1 MDHSYDPVPGE
12 PPISPMPDYELGA
25 PYSWFEYESDNRLH
39 SIMVHDQVR
48 YININFNF
56 QQFPPESERQFD
68 EGKNPHCSKD
78 YWRPQQDIK
87 QSEEMENPNWY
98 PKTHY
103 NVYNRSDFKGDKT
116 DYTDEKDK
124 QNFDFKIKSTFTT
137 QRY

>member
-56 QQFPPESERQFD
+56 
-68 EGKNPHCSKD
+68 
-78 YWRPQQDIK
+78 
-87 QSEEMENPNWY
+87 
-98 PKTHY
+98 
-103 NVYNRSDFKGDKT
+103 
-116 DYTDEKDK
+116 
-124 QNFDFKIKSTFTT
+124 
-137 QRY
+137 